1 MSNISHPYV
10 GATRC
15 SNAFYRNS
23 FETSTTIVNNE
34 QYYRD
39 AGWLACM
46 GCAWS
51 RHQLTACLSSWP
63 PANLNL
69 EPTVWS
75 SSTACAALT
84 TQHTRTFHHFHFQ
97 FVFSF
102 SARTLA
108 RTVRFG
114 LVRYVA
120 IRFGLVQS
128 TFPSCCGVCWK
139 SSLKASVGSIA
150 QSPNSGI
157 EAVFI

>member
-1 MSNISHPYV
+1 MWAQQDVPTHFIGTVLKHPKQSLIMSNI
-10 GATRC
+10 T
-15 SNAFYRNS
+15 
-23 FETSTTIVNNE
+23 EML
-34 QYYRD
+34 
-39 AGWLACM
+39 AG
-46 GCAWS
+46 WS

-69 EPTVWS
+69 EPTEWS

-84 TQHTRTFHHFHFQ
+84 TPHTRTFHHFHFQ

-139 SSLKASVGSIA
+139 SSLKASIGSIA

-157 EAVFI
+157 EALFI